1 MPRRARYLVPRG
13 LPRRDEILAV
23 CVVLA
28 IGAHLLF
35 AQLTFVV
42 AVLFHLTTKV
52 TRWRLTWL
60 AIPAAAGL
68 AWVAAGPRAAVAG
81 YTAGAAR
88 VAGYLGDSGHQAEH
102 LMHFTAA
109 FAGLGT
115 WLPRQLPLAL
125 LAGAAEAALAGWL
138 SWLHT
143 DEWELRPARPG
154 LIVAARR
161 AATARAIRA
170 GGVAAG
176 DGGCLGIASGSGA
189 RITLSWA
196 ETAGSVSVCGSVAS
210 DVLTT
215 GFQLVHAAIRR
226 HKPVIAVDHTAD
238 PALAAQLAAVC
249 AAAGT
254 PLLVFGPGP
263 EAPAA
268 CYEPFRHGSPARR
281 AALIT
286 AMLSWDGPGRQY
298 RRSCL
303 SYLDDVFELLDAAP
317 GDPRVPVLDDVLH
330 LLNPVALQARM
341 EYVPAGHPR
350 REVLAERI
358 RVSAHLISAEPATIA
373 GPARQ
378 LRELRESPFGRW
390 LRPSFDGR
398 RPEKV
403 SPGSQAA
410 DIDLGRALADRAVV
424 LFRLGG
430 PPATESSTMLDRLIC
445 QDLLRAGAARDG
457 TPGSDANGDGL
468 IWLAECAALPRQAVT
483 SLIARGR
490 PAGLPVLAATTS
502 APVAAD
508 LADLVNVVIAH
519 RMADGGAVPWVA
531 DGAAAPREVDGAASP
546 SSADDAAAS
555 RLAMAGDPATLRDG
569 EFVLAVRDPPRLVP
583 SGLLVRA
590 RVPKVSR
597 DGHAAAP
604 RRAWEGA

>member
-23 CVVLA
+23 CMVLA
-28 IGAHLLF
+28 IGVHLLF

-68 AWVAAGPRAAVAG
+68 AWAAAGPRAAVDG

-143 DEWELRPARPG
+143 DEGELRPARPG

-170 GGVAAG
+170 GGVAAR

-196 ETAGSVSVCGSVAS
+196 EAAGSVSVCGSVAS

-226 HKPVIAVDHTAD
+226 HKPVIVVDHTAD
-238 PALAAQLAAVC
+238 PALAAELAAVG
-249 AAAGT
+249 AAAGA

-263 EAPAA
+263 EAPMA

-317 GDPRVPVLDDVLH
+317 GDPRVPVLDDVIH

-373 GPARQ
+373 APVRQ
-378 LRELRESPFGRW
+378 LRELRDSPFGRW
-390 LRPSFDGR
+390 LRPSADGR
-398 RPEKV
+398 RPEEVSLDGRRPAGV
-403 SPGSQAA
+403 SPGGQSA
-410 DIDLGRALADRAVV
+410 DIDLGRALAGRAVV

-430 PPATESSTMLDRLIC
+430 PPATESSAMLGRLIC

-457 TPGSDANGDGL
+457 TPGGDADGDGL

-519 RMADGGAVPWVA
+519 RMADGTTVPQL
-531 DGAAAPREVDGAASP
+531 AAA
-546 SSADDAAAS
+546 
-555 RLAMAGDPATLRDG
+555 GDLATLRDG
-569 EFVLAVRDPPRLVP
+569 EFVMTVREPPRLVP

-590 RVPKVSR
+590 RVPKVGR

>member
-1 MPRRARYLVPRG
+1 M
-13 LPRRDEILAV
+13 
-23 CVVLA
+23 VLA

-68 AWVAAGPRAAVAG
+68 AWAAAGPRAAVAG

-143 DEWELRPARPG
+143 DEGELRPARPG

-170 GGVAAG
+170 GGVAAR
-176 DGGCLGIASGSGA
+176 DGGCLGVASGSGA

-196 ETAGSVSVCGSVAS
+196 EAAGSVSVCGSVAS

-226 HKPVIAVDHTAD
+226 HKPVIVVDHTAD
-238 PALAAQLAAVC
+238 PALAAELAAVG
-249 AAAGT
+249 AAAGA

-263 EAPAA
+263 EAPMA

-341 EYVPAGHPR
+341 EYVPAGYPR

-373 GPARQ
+373 APGRQ

-390 LRPSFDGR
+390 LRPSSDGR
-398 RPEKV
+398 GPEGV
-403 SPGSQAA
+403 PPGSQAA
-410 DIDLGRALADRAVV
+410 GIDLGRALADRAVV

-430 PPATESSTMLDRLIC
+430 PPAAESSAMLDRLIC
-445 QDLLRAGAARDG
+445 QDLLRTGATRDG
-457 TPGSDANGDGL
+457 TPEGDADGDGL
-468 IWLAECAALPRQAVT
+468 IWLSECAALPRQAVT
-483 SLIARGR
+483 RLIARGR
-490 PAGLPVLAATTS
+490 SAGLPVLAATTS

-519 RMADGGAVPWVA
+519 RMADGAAVPWVA
-531 DGAAAPREVDGAASP
+531 DGAAASREAGGT
-546 SSADDAAAS
+546 AAS
-555 RLAMAGDPATLRDG
+555 RLPAAADPATLRDG
-569 EFVLAVRDPPRLVP
+569 EFVMAVRDPPRLVP
-583 SGLLVRA
+583 SGLLVPA
-590 RVPKVSR
+590 RVPKVSG
-597 DGHAAAP
+597 DGRAAAP

>member
-28 IGAHLLF
+28 IGVHLLF

-60 AIPAAAGL
+60 AIPVAAGL
-68 AWVAAGPRAAVAG
+68 AWAAAGPRAALAG

-196 ETAGSVSVCGSVAS
+196 ETAGSVSVCGSAAS

-215 GFQLVHAAIRR
+215 GFQLVHAAIRQ
-226 HKPVIAVDHTAD
+226 HKPVLAVDHTAD

-317 GDPRVPVLDDVLH
+317 GDPRIPVLDDILH

-430 PPATESSTMLDRLIC
+430 PPATESSALLDRLIC
-445 QDLLRAGAARDG
+445 QDLLRAGAARNG

-468 IWLAECAALPRQAVT
+468 IWLAECAALPRPAVT
-483 SLIARGR
+483 SLIARSR

-502 APVAAD
+502 APVASD

-519 RMADGGAVPWVA
+519 RMADGAAVPW
-531 DGAAAPREVDGAASP
+531 
-546 SSADDAAAS
+546 AAS
-555 RLAMAGDPATLRDG
+555 RLAVAADPATLRDG
-569 EFVLAVRDPPRLVP
+569 EFVMAVRDPPRLVP

-597 DGHAAAP
+597 DGHAAVP

>member
-28 IGAHLLF
+28 IGVHLLF
-35 AQLTFVV
+35 AQLTMVF
-42 AVLFHLTTKV
+42 AVLFYLVTKV
-52 TRWRLTWL
+52 TRWRLSWL

-68 AWVAAGPRAAVAG
+68 AWAAAGPRAAVAG

-176 DGGCLGIASGSGA
+176 NGGCLGIASGSGA

-196 ETAGSVSVCGSVAS
+196 ETAGSVSVCGSAAS

-215 GFQLVHAAIRR
+215 GFQLVHAAIRQ
-226 HKPVIAVDHTAD
+226 HKPVLAVDHTAD

-430 PPATESSTMLDRLIC
+430 PPATESSAMLDRLIC

-569 EFVLAVRDPPRLVP
+569 EFVLTVRDPPRLVP

>member
-13 LPRRDEILAV
+13 LPRRDEILAI

-35 AQLTFVV
+35 AQLTMVF
-42 AVLFHLTTKV
+42 AVLFYLVTKV
-52 TRWRLTWL
+52 TRWRLIWL
-60 AIPAAAGL
+60 AIPVAAGL
-68 AWVAAGPRAAVAG
+68 AWVAAGPRAALAG

-88 VAGYLGDSGHQAEH
+88 IAGYLGDSGHQAEH
-102 LMHFTAA
+102 LMHFTGA

-161 AATARAIRA
+161 AATVRAIRA
-170 GGVAAG
+170 GGVAAR

-196 ETAGSVSVCGSVAS
+196 EAAGSVSVCGSAAS

-215 GFQLVHAAIRR
+215 GFQLVHAAIRQ
-226 HKPVIAVDHTAD
+226 HKPVLAVDHTAD
-238 PALAAQLAAVC
+238 PALAAELAAVC

-263 EAPAA
+263 DAPAA

-350 REVLAERI
+350 REVLADRI

-390 LRPSFDGR
+390 LRPSPGGR
-398 RPEKV
+398 GPETV
-403 SPGSQAA
+403 SPGSQAP

-430 PPATESSTMLDRLIC
+430 PPATESSAMLDRLIC

-457 TPGSDANGDGL
+457 TPGGDTHGDGL

-519 RMADGGAVPWVA
+519 RMADGAAVPWVA
-531 DGAAAPREVDGAASP
+531 GGVAAPRL
-546 SSADDAAAS
+546 AAA
-555 RLAMAGDPATLRDG
+555 ADPATLRDG